1 MVQRDDPFERMNRM
15 FEEMAR
21 QFRTDPTWS
30 VRAYD
35 ADDDRSWPAMGAGRY
50 GADADRDVPARYDAD
65 AMEHRHPGRGRDHG
79 ATFDVEPTDE
89 GYVVT
94 ADLPGF
100 ETEDLSITFDDG
112 VLTVRGEHEVVDEG
126 EMTTHRSSRR
136 VFEQRRFPES
146 VLVEDI
152 TASYR
157 NGVLEIHVPTEED
170 EAGDSHHID
179 IE

>member
-21 QFRTDPTWS
+21 QFQTNPTWS
-30 VRAYD
+30 ARPY
-35 ADDDRSWPAMGAGRY
+35 DDDERQPWPAMGAGQY
-50 GADADRDVPARYDAD
+50 GADARRDVPARYDAN
-65 AMEHRHPGRGRDHG
+65 AVEHRHRARDHG
-79 ATFDVEPTDE
+79 ATFDVEPTDD

-100 ETEDLSITFDDG
+100 ETEDLSITLDDG
-112 VLTVRGEHEVVDEG
+112 VLTVRGEHEDVDEG
-126 EMTTHRSSRR
+126 EGTTHRRSRR
-136 VFEQRRFPES
+136 VFEQRRFPDT
-146 VLVEDI
+146 VLVEEI
-152 TASYR
+152 AASYR

-170 EAGDSHHID
+170 ETDEGHHID